1 MKTNL
6 LALAL
11 VSMGSLQGAIINI
24 QLTGFVTGA
33 TVTRTIADSATFGL
47 STAPLTLQAGLL
59 TYGGLLAYCL
69 EPQQSTGP
77 VGGGL
82 IPYTIDPTMLTAPGN
97 VGGMLPVTATRV
109 SDLRRLL
116 NNTPDAFSGSI
127 SALQAAAFQIA
138 IWEILR
144 ETAGTPYD
152 VLSGNVSYTGESIV
166 GVFAQANAWLSNLSS
181 QTERETAALTNDTFQ
196 DLIIP
201 TPEPGTFGMLGAGAV
216 MIVFGIRRRKS

>member
-11 VSMGSLQGAIINI
+11 IGFGSLQAATIDI
-24 QLTGFVTGA
+24 QLTGIVAGA
-33 TVTRTIADSATFGL
+33 TVTRTILDGPSFGL
-47 STAPLTLQAGLL
+47 SGTALTLDAGLL

-82 IPYTIDPTMLTAPGN
+82 ITYTIDPTMLTAPGN
-97 VGGMLPVTATRV
+97 VGGMRPIAATRV
-109 SDLRRLL
+109 SDIRRLL
-116 NNTPDAFSGSI
+116 NNVPDAFGGSI

-144 ETAGTPYD
+144 ETAGTYD
-152 VLSGNVSYTGESIV
+152 VLSGNVSYTGESIS
-166 GVFAQANAWLSNLSS
+166 GVFAQANTWLSTLNS
-181 QTERETAALTNDTFQ
+181 QSERMTAALTNATFQ
-196 DLIIP
+196 DLIIA
-201 TPEPGTFGMLGAGAV
+201 TPEPGTFAMLGAGALLILV
-216 MIVFGIRRRKS
+216 SRRRQA